1 MPRLFPADTFDV
13 FKIASYRRL
22 WTAAVF
28 FAMGQWLERT
38 IVGWLVLEIT
48 GSPFLTGLA
57 WAIRFSPNLI
67 LGPVLGVISDR
78 YARHRTLSIN
88 ALVRAI
94 SMLVVAGVFFVDES
108 SVFPLFVLA
117 LISGTSTTLQ
127 MAVIQP
133 LAIDVVGEDRLS
145 RGITI
150 TSLGQRLVGAGGAIS
165 GGLLLA
171 TIPHQWIFVIG
182 SFPLVVAAAYFSSIN
197 PQVRKTQTRSSFVSD
212 LVEGVLMMKK
222 NKVVLALIGLMAFAE
237 MFGFS
242 YHGFL
247 PVVADEL
254 LSIGPEGLGV
264 LVSATAIGG
273 LVGMLL
279 ITLYGRYARK
289 GVLLLVTVGCLG
301 VSEILLGTSSIFF
314 ASLIILV
321 CLGAAGA
328 MIDSLEWILLQ
339 GAVPKDM
346 RGRVLGGWNL
356 AIGCGWI
363 GTLLMGLMAEQF
375 GISVTF
381 WVAGLILVLV
391 ASLSPTAVKE
401 LKELR

>member
-1 MPRLFPADTFDV
+1 
-13 FKIASYRRL
+13 
-22 WTAAVF
+22 
-28 FAMGQWLERT
+28 
-38 IVGWLVLEIT
+38 
-48 GSPFLTGLA
+48 
-57 WAIRFSPNLI
+57 
-67 LGPVLGVISDR
+67 
-78 YARHRTLSIN
+78 
-88 ALVRAI
+88 
-94 SMLVVAGVFFVDES
+94 
-108 SVFPLFVLA
+108 
-117 LISGTSTTLQ
+117 
-127 MAVIQP
+127 
-133 LAIDVVGEDRLS
+133 
-145 RGITI
+145 
-150 TSLGQRLVGAGGAIS
+150 
-165 GGLLLA
+165 
-171 TIPHQWIFVIG
+171 
-182 SFPLVVAAAYFSSIN
+182 
-197 PQVRKTQTRSSFVSD
+197 
-212 LVEGVLMMKK
+212 
-222 NKVVLALIGLMAFAE
+222 
-237 MFGFS
+237 
-242 YHGFL
+242 
-247 PVVADEL
+247 
-254 LSIGPEGLGV
+254 
-264 LVSATAIGG
+264 
-273 LVGMLL
+273 MLL

-391 ASLSPTAVKE
+391 ASLSPTVVKE